1 MKQIAQGLAALGRGE
16 DKMLVHMT
24 PREVSGLQ
32 QLALAHGGSLTINPH
47 TGLPEAGFLSS
58 LLPMAIGAALTPVM
72 GPMGAA
78 LLVGGGMTAISGS
91 LQKGLMAG
99 LGAYGGGELSKAF
112 VGMGEA
118 QAAAAQQAATEAS
131 TKAAESQIGDVIT
144 KAEALPSGIEKP
156 LAYPGEQYVPGGPTT
171 YTEPITYAR
180 PENFATNPY
189 TPEGVKYMQQSGMSP
204 DQIRQSFMEQ
214 AGQQG
219 PAPTALGKGDAMM
232 SGIKQL
238 GEKGGPSELYSRL
251 GKSGTLAVAA
261 PVAMAGIGALTSQQ
275 PKLPGMAAASPAQI
289 RPYTYSPG
297 QVNPRFGEP
306 GQPYFLGQGY
316 TAGTPYTAAHGG
328 IVALASG
335 GTIPGAEYENP
346 VSAAEAQVARLSA
359 AQLSQL
365 AEESD
370 DATLQA
376 AAVKEMQKRE
386 ATQRAPKS
394 QFMKMA
400 DGGLTALQQQTRDYL
415 NNLQAQLAGAPAG
428 IVSTRIP
435 MATTPAPAGSIGG
448 YSYDPRTQ
456 TFGYTPPPAPE
467 PEKVEAPSAA
477 SAYDGDYAGGLKS
490 LAGGGT
496 TYAAA
501 GRLLRGDGDGMSD
514 SIPAVL
520 QTKEPKPAAL
530 ADGEFVVPADVV
542 SHLGNGSTEAGA
554 KRLYNM
560 MDRVRKARTGSKR
573 QAPAV
578 KAAKYL
584 PA

>member
-1 MKQIAQGLAALGRGE
+1 
-16 DKMLVHMT
+16 
-24 PREVSGLQ
+24 
-32 QLALAHGGSLTINPH
+32 
-47 TGLPEAGFLSS
+47 
-58 LLPMAIGAALTPVM
+58 
-72 GPMGAA
+72 
-78 LLVGGGMTAISGS
+78 
-91 LQKGLMAG
+91 
-99 LGAYGGGELSKAF
+99 
-112 VGMGEA
+112 
-118 QAAAAQQAATEAS
+118 
-131 TKAAESQIGDVIT
+131 
-144 KAEALPSGIEKP
+144 
-156 LAYPGEQYVPGGPTT
+156 
-171 YTEPITYAR
+171 
-180 PENFATNPY
+180 
-189 TPEGVKYMQQSGMSP
+189 
-204 DQIRQSFMEQ
+204 
-214 AGQQG
+214 
-219 PAPTALGKGDAMM
+219 
-232 SGIKQL
+232 
-238 GEKGGPSELYSRL
+238 
-251 GKSGTLAVAA
+251 
-261 PVAMAGIGALTSQQ
+261 
-275 PKLPGMAAASPAQI
+275 MAAASPAQI

-386 ATQRAPKS
+386 ATQRAPKA

>member
-1 MKQIAQGLAALGRGE
+1 
-16 DKMLVHMT
+16 
-24 PREVSGLQ
+24 
-32 QLALAHGGSLTINPH
+32 
-47 TGLPEAGFLSS
+47 
-58 LLPMAIGAALTPVM
+58 
-72 GPMGAA
+72 
-78 LLVGGGMTAISGS
+78 
-91 LQKGLMAG
+91 
-99 LGAYGGGELSKAF
+99 
-112 VGMGEA
+112 
-118 QAAAAQQAATEAS
+118 
-131 TKAAESQIGDVIT
+131 
-144 KAEALPSGIEKP
+144 
-156 LAYPGEQYVPGGPTT
+156 
-171 YTEPITYAR
+171 
-180 PENFATNPY
+180 
-189 TPEGVKYMQQSGMSP
+189 
-204 DQIRQSFMEQ
+204 
-214 AGQQG
+214 
-219 PAPTALGKGDAMM
+219 
-232 SGIKQL
+232 
-238 GEKGGPSELYSRL
+238 
-251 GKSGTLAVAA
+251 
-261 PVAMAGIGALTSQQ
+261 MAGIGALTSQQ